1 MAKGAP
7 AKLKGVKVKLKTP
20 LIDLEGAWEAD
31 ENEQRAAWELYV
43 ELITRIAVEEL
54 KPEEGLLREALSS
67 LYSIFLE
74 TREIL
79 KTYGPAVARPKGKG
93 NFSLGFLA
101 VSVLNSV
108 LRPFLAYWHP
118 RLLDYEHSRRGDI
131 SVFEHEC
138 AWDRNKELRASL
150 EKIQDTLLQY
160 SLLLAEVAGVPPI
173 VTKRV

>member
-1 MAKGAP
+1 MVRGSQ
-7 AKLKGVKVKLKTP
+7 AKLKGVRVKLKTP

-31 ENEQRAAWELYV
+31 EDEQRAAWELYV

-54 KPEEGLLREALSS
+54 KPDEGLLREALSS

-74 TREIL
+74 TRKIL
-79 KTYGPAVARPKGKG
+79 RTYGPTVARPKGKG

-118 RLLDYEHSRRGDI
+118 RLSDYEHSKKGDI
-131 SVFEHEC
+131 SVFEYER
-138 AWDRNKELRASL
+138 AWDRNKEIRESL
-150 EKIQDTLLQY
+150 KKIQDTLLQY
-160 SLLLAEVAGVPPI
+160 SFLLAEVAGVPPI
-173 VTKRV
+173 VIKRV